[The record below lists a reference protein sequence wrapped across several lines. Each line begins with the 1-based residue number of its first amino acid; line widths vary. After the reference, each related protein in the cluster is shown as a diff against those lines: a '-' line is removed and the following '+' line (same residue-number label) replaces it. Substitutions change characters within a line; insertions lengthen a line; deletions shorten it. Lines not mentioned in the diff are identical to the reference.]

1 MAVHYEQ
8 RLLKRKTLMPQMLLH
23 DIIGPIMVGPSSSH
37 TAGALAISAMARTLV
52 GSQPK
57 RVTFKLYG
65 SFAHTY
71 SGHGTD
77 RALVAGMLGLST
89 DDLRIRDSFA
99 LAKEA
104 GMQVEI
110 MPLPNAEYD
119 HPNTVDIEAVDEA
132 GKTYSFRGVSVGGG
146 AAKLT
151 QIDGMQV
158 EITGKS
164 NSLVVHQHDEKGILA
179 FITTTLL
186 TADVNIATANLYRT
200 SKGGQAFTII
210 ETDEP
215 IPETLTSIL
224 EAHPGIHSAK
234 AIAAVEAGGKKT
246 LANISSKQQEQAL
259 DLFEQYDFKSGE
271 ELLLCCEKHHAAI
284 SEVYLQRNKC
294 LLESEGVAD
303 STTEYLQR
311 VLVAMQES
319 AHEPLDNPRSSIGG
333 LLGGEAQKVRDAAV
347 AGVGLTVSP
356 FMEKV
361 VSYAL
366 AVLETNASM
375 GRIVAAP
382 TAGSAG
388 VIPAVLVAL
397 QEERGF
403 TDTEIVSA
411 LANAAAVGH
420 LVARNATVAGA
431 EGGCQAEIGTASAMA
446 ASAVVELTG
455 GTPQQCLAAASNA
468 LTALMGLVCDPVGG
482 LVEIPC
488 QKRNATA
495 AVNALISAQIALAG
509 ITNLVN
515 FDQTVEAMFQV
526 GRSLPFELRES
537 GLGGIA
543 GTPSACEYCESVLC
557 RGKK

>member
-1 MAVHYEQ
+1 MTA
-8 RLLKRKTLMPQMLLH
+8 KKKGNIMPHMLLS

-37 TAGALAISAMARTLV
+37 TAGALAISAMARNLV
-52 GSQPK
+52 GSTPAS
-57 RVTFKLYG
+57 VEFKLYG

-99 LAKEA
+99 LAREA
-104 GMQVEI
+104 GMKVTI
-110 MPLPNAEYD
+110 TPLPDAEYD
-119 HPNTVDIEAVDEA
+119 HPNTVDIEAVDAA
-132 GKTYSFRGVSVGGG
+132 GATYSFRGVSIGGG

-151 QIDGMQV
+151 HIDGIRV

-179 FITTTLL
+179 FITTALL
-186 TADVNIATANLYRT
+186 TANINIATANLYRT

-210 ETDEP
+210 ETDELLP
-215 IPETLTSIL
+215 DSMVSIL

-234 AIAAVEAGGKKT
+234 VIAAVG
-246 LANISSKQQEQAL
+246 ANDQKMLEHTSAEQQERAN
-259 DLFEQYDFKSGE
+259 DCYHQYYFNTGE
-271 ELLLCCEKHHAAI
+271 TLLECCVRHDAPI
-284 SEVYLQRNKC
+284 SQVFLQRNRY
-294 LLESEGVAD
+294 LLERDGIED
-303 STTEYLQR
+303 TTLEYLLHAIEVMR
-311 VLVAMQES
+311 ES
-319 AHEPLDNPRSSIGG
+319 VHEPLENPRSSIGG
-333 LLGGEAQKVRDAAV
+333 LLGGEAQKVQQAQAA
-347 AGVGLTVSP
+347 GTGLQTS
-356 FMEKV
+356 MLMSKV
-361 VSYAL
+361 ISYAL

-375 GRIVAAP
+375 GCIVAAP

-388 VIPAVLVAL
+388 VIPAVLIAL
-397 QEERGF
+397 QEERNF
-403 TDTEIVSA
+403 SDEEIAKA
-411 LANAAAVGH
+411 LANAAAVGY
-420 LVARNATVAGA
+420 LVAHNATVAGA
-431 EGGCQAEIGTASAMA
+431 EGGCQAEIGSASAMA
-446 ASAVVELTG
+446 ASAVVELMG

-468 LTALMGLVCDPVGG
+468 MTSLMGLVCDPVGG

-495 AVNALISAQIALAG
+495 AANALVSAEIALAG
-509 ITNLVN
+509 VTNLIN

-543 GTPSACEYCESVLC
+543 GTPSACDYCASVLNC
-557 RGKK
+557 KK

>member
-1 MAVHYEQ
+1 
-8 RLLKRKTLMPQMLLH
+8 MPHMLLH

-37 TAGALAISAMARTLV
+37 TAGALAISAMARKLV

-57 RVTFKLYG
+57 SVTFKLYG

-77 RALVAGMLGLST
+77 RALVAGMLGLSA

-99 LAKEA
+99 LAREA
-104 GMQVEI
+104 GMEVSI
-110 MPLPNAEYD
+110 VPLPNAEYD
-119 HPNTVDIEAVDEA
+119 HPNTVDIEATDA
-132 GKTYSFRGVSVGGG
+132 TGTSYSFRGVSIGGG

-151 QIDGMQV
+151 HIDGMRV

-186 TADVNIATANLYRT
+186 TANVNIATANLYRT

-215 IPETLTSIL
+215 IPDSLVSIL

-234 AIAAVEAGGKKT
+234 AIAAVEANGQKL
-246 LANISSKQQEQAL
+246 LADTNSKQQEQAN
-259 DLFEQYDFKSGE
+259 DLYHRYDFKTGE
-271 ELLLCCEKHHAAI
+271 DLLARCAQWDVPM
-284 SEVYLQRNKC
+284 STVYLQRNKY
-294 LLESEGVAD
+294 LKERDGIAD
-303 STTEYLQR
+303 TTSEYLQR
-311 VLVAMQES
+311 VIQVMRQS
-319 AHEPLDNPRSSIGG
+319 AHEPLESPRSSIGG
-333 LLGGEAQKVRDAAV
+333 LLGGEAQKVSAAAA
-347 AGVGLTVSP
+347 AGTGLPTSTL
-356 FMEKV
+356 MEKV

-375 GRIVAAP
+375 GCIVAAP

-397 QEERGF
+397 QEEQGF
-403 TDTEIVSA
+403 SDEAFAQA

-446 ASAVVELTG
+446 ASAVVELMG

-468 LTALMGLVCDPVGG
+468 LTSLMGLVCDPIGG

-495 AVNALISAQIALAG
+495 ALNSLLSAQIALAG

-543 GTPSACEYCESVLC
+543 ATPSACDYCKSVLC
-557 RGKK
+557 AKH